1 MSHLKQCFSFYFSV
15 TQKPSTL
22 SRWKHTTSLAHH
34 GQSHHL
40 PQPWF
45 PEYQSKIPS
54 LLAWPARSPNMPP
67 PPGSYLHFCS
77 QNDKLQALALDDTDD
92 NSRQDLSYSMWK
104 GWSLFWSSWAEKI
117 SSLWQHFGWFRCIK
131 TQWQLLTSWVPSSG
145 EWREPPPGS
154 VALSAASATD
164 AHCAGLDLG
173 MQREHVPTLAP
184 AGRMEL
190 NRAVLLKPR
199 NL

>member
-1 MSHLKQCFSFYFSV
+1 MGSLTISLSLDSLSTRAKSHPCWPGRPGLQ
-15 TQKPSTL
+15 TRL
-22 SRWKHTTSLAHH
+22 L
-34 GQSHHL
+34 
-40 PQPWF
+40 
-45 PEYQSKIPS
+45 
-54 LLAWPARSPNMPP
+54 LLAPIYTSAPRM
-67 PPGSYLHFCS
+67 
-77 QNDKLQALALDDTDD
+77 T
-92 NSRQDLSYSMWK
+92 NSRPWLWTTQMTIPVKTYPILCD

-154 VALSAASATD
+154 AALSAASATD